1 MRQGPKKSPVK
12 IKIKYRRTNNQIR
25 ANRVRLIGPQGES
38 LGIVPR
44 DEALRKANEYGLD
57 LVEIAPEAHPPVC
70 KIIDYSK
77 FLFEEEKKA
86 KEAKK
91 KQKSTQLK
99 EVKFRPNTD
108 EHDYNFKLNHI
119 KKFLEKGSKVK
130 ITIWFRGRQMLHKEF
145 GYQIIER
152 LKNDLQGYGAIESDP
167 QMEGRFLIAFFT
179 PKSK

>member
-1 MRQGPKKSPVK
+1 MQRGPKKSPVK

-44 DEALRKANEYGLD
+44 DEAMRKADEYGLD

-108 EHDYNFKLNHI
+108 EHDYSFKLDHI

-130 ITIWFRGRQMLHKEF
+130 ITIWFRGRQMVHKEF

-167 QMEGRFLIAFFT
+167 QMEGRFLIVFFT